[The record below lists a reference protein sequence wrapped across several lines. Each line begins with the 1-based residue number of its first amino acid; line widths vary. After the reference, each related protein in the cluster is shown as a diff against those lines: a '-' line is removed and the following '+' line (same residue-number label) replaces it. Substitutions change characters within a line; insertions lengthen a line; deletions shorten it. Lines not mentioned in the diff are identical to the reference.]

1 MNDAQWHDVSIL
13 RYETNITFQ
22 IDSHFVRHFIPSE
35 IGKLNIHFGIY
46 IGGLGDFSI
55 TSVIDDTYFRGCIQD
70 VSKKYKV
77 KVYNVRELTTPLLDT
92 FLSCGPLILIN
103 RHTFAHSICTHL

>member
-22 IDSHFVRHFIPSE
+22 IDSHFVRHFIPSD

-70 VSKKYKV
+70 VSIKM
-77 KVYNVRELTTPLLDT
+77 
-92 FLSCGPLILIN
+92 
-103 RHTFAHSICTHL
+103 